1 VTDEKPKVTLKVSDL
16 IFGLFAMAIVVP
28 IFAVPA
34 QAVYEVVHWLQE
46 ASWVNYDW
54 YMLTGY
60 SVDQVD
66 LGPELKG
73 ATSILRWLMDT
84 WVSLPFT
91 IIAGGIYSAI
101 VD

>member
-1 VTDEKPKVTLKVSDL
+1 MTEEKPKVTLKLGDL
-16 IFGLFAMAIVVP
+16 LIGLFAMIIMLP
-28 IFAVPA
+28 MFAVPA
-34 QAVYEVVHWLQE
+34 QAVYEVVHWLRE

-66 LGPELKG
+66 LGPDLKG
-73 ATSILRWLMDT
+73 ATSTLRWVMHT

-91 IIAGGIYSAI
+91 IVASGIFRAI